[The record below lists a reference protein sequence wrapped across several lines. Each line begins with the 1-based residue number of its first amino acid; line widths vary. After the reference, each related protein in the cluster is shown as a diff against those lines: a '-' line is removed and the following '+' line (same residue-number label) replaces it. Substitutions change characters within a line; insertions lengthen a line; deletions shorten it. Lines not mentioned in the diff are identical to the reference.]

1 MSLSSNFRLSQLSL
15 KQLRMGRLA
24 LPASLLAV
32 SLLAGCASSAQPEYA
47 PKDLADFDSKVSL
60 DSAWSESVGNGL
72 GRAHYPLAPIIA
84 NDRLFVA
91 AEEGE
96 LEALD
101 AKNGDDVWQ
110 VTLTSGITSALNA
123 DASRLYVGT
132 RDGKVSAINQE
143 DGSIEWSTRVSSE
156 VLAAP
161 QYNDELVVVQSV
173 DGTVTAL
180 DRFTGEEQWA
190 YTATIP
196 ALTLRGTG
204 APRVIKPVTFA
215 GFANGKL
222 VTLDNRSGQ
231 ELWDL
236 RVAVPAGRT
245 EVDQLV
251 DLDGQPVLTQDG
263 RLYVTSYNGRLIALD
278 ARNGEPLWDKKSS
291 SYLTPIVVGDYLF
304 SIDNASHVLA
314 MDANTGNVLWKSEDL
329 EGRWL
334 TSPAFVDGKLVVGDF
349 DGYVHLLDA
358 QSGEIVGRYDV
369 GGDGISLTPLTDGK
383 RIYIYTNDG
392 ELTALDLETP

>member
-1 MSLSSNFRLSQLSL
+1 MSVTRRLSV
-15 KQLRMGRLA
+15 
-24 LPASLLAV
+24 PASLLAV

-47 PKDLADFDSKVSL
+47 PKELVDFDRQVAL
-60 DSAWSESVGNGL
+60 DSVWSESVGNGL
-72 GRAHYPLAPIIA
+72 GRAHYPLSPIFA
-84 NDRLFVA
+84 NDRLFVG
-91 AEEGE
+91 AEGGE
-96 LEALD
+96 LEALAAD
-101 AKNGDDVWQ
+101 HGEDIWQ
-110 VTLTSGITSALNA
+110 TRLPAGITSALNA

-132 RDGKVSAINQE
+132 RDGKVSAVSQE

-190 YTATIP
+190 YSATIP

-204 APRVIKPVTFA
+204 APRVIQPVTFA

-263 RLYVTSYNGRLIALD
+263 RLFVTSYNGRLIALD
-278 ARNGEPLWDKKSS
+278 ARNGEPLWDKPSS

-334 TSPAFVDGKLVVGDF
+334 TSPAFVDGKLVVGDYE
-349 DGYVHLLDA
+349 GYVHLIDA
-358 QSGEIVGRYDV
+358 QSGEMAGRYDV
-369 GGDGISLTPLTDGK
+369 GGDGISITPLTEGK
-383 RIYIYTNDG
+383 RIYVYTNDG
-392 ELTALDLETP
+392 ELTALDLEAP

>member
-1 MSLSSNFRLSQLSL
+1 MKLNHRLS
-15 KQLRMGRLA
+15 
-24 LPASLLAV
+24 LPVSLLTV

-47 PKDLADFDSKVSL
+47 PKELVDFDATVAL

-72 GRAHYPLAPIIA
+72 GRAHYPLAPIVA

-96 LEALD
+96 LEAFD
-101 AKNGDDVWQ
+101 AKTGDEVWQ
-110 VTLTSGITSALNA
+110 ITLPAGITSALNA
-123 DASRLYVGT
+123 DPSRLYVGT
-132 RDGKVSAINQE
+132 RDGKVSAIDQQ

-161 QYNDELVVVQSV
+161 QYNEELIVVQSV
-173 DGTVTAL
+173 DGSVTAL
-180 DRFTGEEQWA
+180 DRFTGEEQWV
-190 YTATIP
+190 YSATIP

-204 APRVIKPVTFA
+204 APRVIQPVTFA

-236 RVAVPAGRT
+236 RVAVPSGRT

-251 DLDGQPVLTQDG
+251 DLDGQPVLTRDG

-278 ARNGEPLWDKKSS
+278 ARNGEPLWDKPSS

-304 SIDNASHVLA
+304 SIDNASHILA

-334 TSPAFVDGKLVVGDF
+334 TSPAFIDGKLVVGDYE
-349 DGYVHLLDA
+349 GYVHLIDA
-358 QSGEIVGRYDV
+358 QSGEMAGRYDV
-369 GGDGISLTPLTDGK
+369 GGDGISITPLTEGK
-383 RIYIYTNDG
+383 RIFVYTNDG
-392 ELTALDLETP
+392 ELTALDLEAP